1 MDSSNRSSPPP
12 DLPQAVTAS
21 LAPSRSTSHDPW
33 LVAQLLRLRHQNE
46 ELSRRVT
53 QLLTQVAAS
62 DPQPQPARDG
72 SMRELVARLN
82 EQQDQI
88 DQVEKALTKLSRTQ
102 FKANTLGEAQVE
114 QVAAVLK
121 ALQQTNARHEAEQQG
136 QRIAR
141 HEQDAR
147 ARHEAR
153 TAVVMEML
161 PILDGLNAALESGER
176 LLHRDEEAQPTA
188 DPGVWARF
196 SRWLEGTPP
205 VQGSPSRSPIRG
217 RAGSMGWH
225 WCRSATNSSWPMK
238 RFTPLRKAVAA
249 LIPVYTLRSRRR
261 RAMMWRR
268 APSSRCCA
276 RATSRAN
283 ASCVLPRWWWHGTHR
298 GGRVI

>member
-205 VQGSPSRSPIRG
+205 VQGSPSRSTDPWAGWLDGLALVRERYEQLLADEAIHPVAESG
-217 RAGSMGWH
+217 R
-225 WCRSATNSSWPMK
+225 
-238 RFTPLRKAVAA
+238 RFDPRLHVAVEAQTRDDVAA
-249 LIPVYTLRSRRR
+249 GTILSVLRQGYQQGERILRF
-261 RAMMWRR
+261 AEVVV
-268 APSSRCCA
+268 A
-276 RATSRAN
+276 RHA
-283 ASCVLPRWWWHGTHR
+283 
-298 GGRVI
+298 